1 MSSPVKRPESAAMAG
16 ALSWAPQAGVGG
28 VVIVLGLLPVIT
40 STYFTSAVLVTTL
53 WFGLSAASLTFLSSY
68 GGMLSL
74 AQTGLF
80 GVGGLVAAKLMVGL
94 GWNGWLAALAAIGI
108 TAIVGLVF
116 GAVASGSEGIYF
128 LMITLA
134 FAEIVYYFFGAVPQ
148 FGAHEGINSIVQ
160 PKVLGDPVL
169 HPTRSYYFALV
180 ICVLWYLF
188 VRYVSR
194 TSFGLTL
201 QGVRD
206 DPARMT
212 ALGYNVRLHRMLS
225 FTLAAGI
232 AGAAGVLSAWN
243 DTRMSADSLSL
254 TVTIEVL
261 TAAVIG
267 GLGRLEGA
275 WVGAFVFTLLS
286 TYTPGYTDRFE
297 TIIGA
302 VLLAILLFSPGGLVG
317 IWTTLTH
324 MRSFGRPRL
333 PSPPALAEVAEKEVT
348 VT

>member
-1 MSSPVKRPESAAMAG
+1 MSKAPMSKVWSSLPRL
-16 ALSWAPQAGVGG
+16 ALG
-28 VVIVLGLLPVIT
+28 GLLLVVCLVPVLT
-40 STYFTSAVLVTTL
+40 SGYFTSAVAVTTL
-53 WFGLSAASLTFLSSY
+53 WFGLSAASITFLSRY

-80 GVGGLVAAKLMVGL
+80 GVAGLVAAKLMVGF
-94 GWNGWLAALAAIGI
+94 GWNGWLAALVAIAV
-108 TAIVGLVF
+108 TAGVGLVF
-116 GAVASGSEGIYF
+116 GMVASGSEGIYF
-128 LMITLA
+128 LMVTLA

-169 HPTRSYYFALV
+169 HPTRSYYFALAV
-180 ICVLWYLF
+180 CVLVCAFVHYLA
-188 VRYVSR
+188 R
-194 TSFGLTL
+194 TSFGLAL

-225 FTLAAGI
+225 FTVASTM

-243 DTRMSADSLSL
+243 NTRMSADSLSL
-254 TVTIEVL
+254 TVTIGVL

-275 WVGAFVFTLLS
+275 WAGAFVFTVIS
-286 TYTPGYTDRFE
+286 TYAPAYTDRFE
-297 TIIGA
+297 TVIGV
-302 VLLAILLFSPGGLVG
+302 VLLGILVFFPDGLVG
-317 IWTTLTH
+317 VWTLSNRFRRLADDRL
-324 MRSFGRPRL
+324 RSQPV
-333 PSPPALAEVAEKEVT
+333 VAEPDQWEQT
-348 VT
+348 AT

>member
-1 MSSPVKRPESAAMAG
+1 MIRALMGKAPTSRAPTSSTWSSVPRLGLG
-16 ALSWAPQAGVGG
+16 ALLL
-28 VVIVLGLLPVIT
+28 VIFLVPVLT
-40 STYFTSAVLVTTL
+40 STYFTSAVAVTTL
-53 WFGLSAASLTFLSSY
+53 WWGLSAASITFLSRY

-80 GVGGLVAAKLMVGL
+80 GVAGLVAAKLMVGF

-108 TAIVGLVF
+108 TAAVGLVF
-116 GAVASGSEGIYF
+116 GMVASGSEGIYF
-128 LMITLA
+128 LMVTLA

-180 ICVLWYLF
+180 VCVLVCVS
-188 VRYVSR
+188 VRYLAR
-194 TSFGLTL
+194 TAFGLAL

-212 ALGYNVRLHRMLS
+212 ALGYNVRLHRTSAFVVGSTM
-225 FTLAAGI
+225 

-254 TVTIEVL
+254 TVTIGVL
-261 TAAVIG
+261 AAAVIG
-267 GLGRLEGA
+267 GLGMLEGA
-275 WVGAFVFTLLS
+275 WAGAFVFTVIS
-286 TYTPGYTDRFE
+286 TYAPGYTDRFE
-297 TIIGA
+297 TLIGA
-302 VLLAILLFSPGGLVG
+302 ILLAILVFFPDGLVG
-317 IWTTLTH
+317 VGTLFS
-324 MRSFGRPRL
+324 RIPRL
-333 PSPPALAEVAEKEVT
+333 TGARRVPEPVAAEPSEGG
-348 VT
+348 